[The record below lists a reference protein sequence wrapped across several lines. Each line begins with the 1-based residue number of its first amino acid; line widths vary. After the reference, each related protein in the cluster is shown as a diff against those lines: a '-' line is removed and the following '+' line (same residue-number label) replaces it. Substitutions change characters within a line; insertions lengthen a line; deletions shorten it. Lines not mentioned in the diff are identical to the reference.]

1 MDKRVHASA
10 KLFER
15 EQQAL
20 SDMYLH
26 AGTMKMHEAERDLA
40 VEEADAEP
48 ATRNARVA
56 EADQR
61 LREQTEAVYRSVS
74 AADTFTIRNVF
85 TSVLW
90 EELDRDEA
98 ERWWRRAADADDT
111 GAMNVLGQLARHR
124 ERPDEAD
131 EWWRRAAEAGDGRT
145 KILLGD
151 TAEEQGRLP
160 EAAQLYRE
168 AVSLGA
174 TEALD
179 KLIVVLIDLYRWD
192 EVPKWEAARP
202 SG

>member
-1 MDKRVHASA
+1 M
-10 KLFER
+10 
-15 EQQAL
+15 
-20 SDMYLH
+20 
-26 AGTMKMHEAERDLA
+26 
-40 VEEADAEP
+40 
-48 ATRNARVA
+48 
-56 EADQR
+56 
-61 LREQTEAVYRSVS
+61 S

-131 EWWRRAAEAGDGRT
+131 EWWRRAAEAGDGRA

-151 TAEEQGRLP
+151 MAEEQGRLP
-160 EAAQLYRE
+160 KAAQLYRE
-168 AVSLGA
+168 AVGLGA

-179 KLIVVLIDLYRWD
+179 KLIVVLIDLCRWD
-192 EVPKWEAARP
+192 EVPRWEAAQP